1 MVMNEFCSSLNRQIS
16 ATFSF
21 YAYLQ
26 GKTGTTRSRCEINDF
41 TRALKQ
47 CSIFG

>member
-26 GKTGTTRSRCEINDF
+26 GKTGTTRSRCERNDF